1 MDKDKSKRANPS
13 PHEASGVEISIQQI
27 HAEYGLKYARDVRAT
42 DTGYLSLFCL
52 KPNRHDLPTF
62 SARWDSAANTV
73 DIDLLGDANESS
85 LFKSNDAEA
94 AGYTGHHSAM
104 LGPSAYLVDIR
115 RPPTGTIFVGE
126 IRLDVSLIFQRHET
140 LQGEVGEIKDDLTIS
155 IVCPDCGPVK
165 AALPDPTGL
174 VYCSKCGTD
183 VRRSFQRG
191 LMNIKKVGVLGCG
204 LMGSGIA
211 QVCATAGFDV
221 TVLEVEQKYLDKG
234 FAGIEKSLAK
244 FAERPV
250 EKGGITP
257 QQKDAIR
264 ARLRGTTNKAELADC
279 DIVIEAIIENVDEK
293 KKMYASIDGVVKKD
307 AIFASNT
314 SSISV
319 TELLTS
325 VKRPERFIGLHFF
338 NPVPLMKLVEVV
350 RTIAT
355 APEVYEAAYLFAQ
368 RLGKVP
374 VRTSDKTGFIVNR
387 LLVPYLLDA
396 IRAYEEGV
404 GSIEDIDNA
413 MKLGCGYPMG
423 PFTLLDFVGLDTTY
437 YITHVMYDE
446 FKERRF
452 ASPPLLKRMV
462 MAGWYGR
469 KSGRGFYDYSD
480 AAKPV
485 AGKF

>member
-1 MDKDKSKRANPS
+1 M
-13 PHEASGVEISIQQI
+13 E
-27 HAEYGLKYARDVRAT
+27 
-42 DTGYLSLFCL
+42 
-52 KPNRHDLPTF
+52 
-62 SARWDSAANTV
+62 
-73 DIDLLGDANESS
+73 
-85 LFKSNDAEA
+85 
-94 AGYTGHHSAM
+94 
-104 LGPSAYLVDIR
+104 
-115 RPPTGTIFVGE
+115 
-126 IRLDVSLIFQRHET
+126 
-140 LQGEVGEIKDDLTIS
+140 
-155 IVCPDCGPVK
+155 
-165 AALPDPTGL
+165 
-174 VYCSKCGTD
+174 
-183 VRRSFQRG
+183 
-191 LMNIKKVGVLGCG
+191 IKKVGVLGCG

-211 QVCATAGFDV
+211 QVCATAGFEV
-221 TVLEVEQKYLDKG
+221 TVLEVEQKYLDTG
-234 FAGIEKSLAK
+234 FAGIEKSLQK

-257 QQKDAIR
+257 QKKDEIR
-264 ARLRGTTNKAELADC
+264 ARLKGTTKKENLADC
-279 DIVIEAIIENVDEK
+279 DIVIEAIIENVEEK
-293 KKMYASIDGVVKKD
+293 KKMYASLDGIVKKD

-314 SSISV
+314 SSISI
-319 TELLTS
+319 TELLTA
-325 VKRPERFIGLHFF
+325 VRRPERFIGLHFF

-350 RTIAT
+350 KTIAT
-355 APEVYEAAYLFAQ
+355 SPDVYDTAYDFAKK
-368 RLGKVP
+368 LGKVP

-404 GSIEDIDNA
+404 GTIEDIDKA

-480 AAKPV
+480 PSKPAASKL
-485 AGKF
+485 